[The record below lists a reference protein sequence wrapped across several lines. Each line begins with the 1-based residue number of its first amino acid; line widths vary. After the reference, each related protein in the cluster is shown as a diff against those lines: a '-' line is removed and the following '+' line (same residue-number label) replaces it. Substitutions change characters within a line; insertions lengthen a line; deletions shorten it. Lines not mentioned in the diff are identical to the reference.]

1 MTNIEVER
9 ALSELRLHFHL
20 SLATHQGIKA
30 DATWIRNR
38 LSEMDDK
45 TLAHA
50 ISKRANRQSG
60 FWGLLRRLG
69 IWD

>member
-1 MTNIEVER
+1 MTNLEIER

-20 SLATHQGIKA
+20 RLAARQGLKA

-38 LSEMDDK
+38 LSDMDDNA
-45 TLAHA
+45 LADA
-50 ISKRANRQSG
+50 IGKRANRQSR

-69 IWD
+69 LWD

>member
-1 MTNIEVER
+1 MTNLEIEH

-20 SLATHQGIKA
+20 RLAARQGLKA

-38 LSEMDDK
+38 LSEMDDSA
-45 TLAHA
+45 LANA
-50 ISKRANRQSG
+50 ISKRAKRQSG

-69 IWD
+69 LWD